1 MKQTIIAALIILP
14 AVAGGAGGE
23 EDSAKPARLAAENN
37 ALKARLAESSKQI
50 ETLTQQ
56 LVHLRAVVD
65 NLKKE
70 VTSLKAANAE
80 LKAQLARKAP
90 RSAGPVK
97 PQDPAGTKL
106 VISVQP
112 GGWGGAGVQDIQKL
126 LLSAGSELWKHF
138 PGRRLRPIIVRH
150 SDSGPIVL
158 FRQGP
163 AGEYIVKLDVE
174 GTYWAQFTYQFSH
187 ELCHIL
193 TNYEKKTSR
202 KNKWFEESLC
212 EMASMFALRRMAV
225 TWRTSPPYP
234 HWKSFAPALR
244 KYADD
249 LQAKKERQLPQGT
262 TLAKWYR
269 DNEQGLRKNPTLR
282 SKNGVVANEL
292 LGLFE
297 AGPESWAAVGYLNME
312 TLDDSDTFKSYLES
326 WHRHCPA
333 KHKEFVR
340 QIGDLFEI
348 KISSPAKQK

>member
-14 AVAGGAGGE
+14 VVVGGAAGE
-23 EDSAKPARLAAENN
+23 EDSAKLARLAAENN
-37 ALKARLAESSKQI
+37 ALKATLAESNKRI

-56 LVHLRAVVD
+56 LVHLKAVVED
-65 NLKKE
+65 LKKE
-70 VTSLKAANAE
+70 VTSLKAANDGP
-80 LKAQLARKAP
+80 KAQAP
-90 RSAGPVK
+90 A
-97 PQDPAGTKL
+97 DTKL
-106 VISVQP
+106 VIRVQP
-112 GGWGGAGVQDIQKL
+112 GGWGGAGVRDIQKVAM
-126 LLSAGSELWKHF
+126 SAGSELWKYF

-174 GTYWAQFTYQFSH
+174 GTYWAQFTYQFAH

-249 LQAKKERQLPQGT
+249 LQAKKERQLPPGA

-269 DNEQGLRKNPTLR
+269 DNEQDLRKNPTLR
-282 SKNGVVANEL
+282 NKNGLVANEL

-297 AGPESWAAVGYLNME
+297 ASPESWAAVSYLNME
-312 TLDDSDTFKSYLES
+312 TLDDADSFKDYLES

-333 KHKEFVR
+333 KHKKLVR
-340 QIGDLFEI
+340 RIGDLFGIEV
-348 KISSPAKQK
+348 SPPPKQK

>member
-14 AVAGGAGGE
+14 AVAGGATSE
-23 EDSAKPARLAAENN
+23 EDSAKLQLLGAENN
-37 ALKARLAESSKQI
+37 ALKARLAESSKRI

-56 LVHLRAVVD
+56 LVHLKAVVD
-65 NLKKE
+65 DLKKE

-80 LKAQLARKAP
+80 P
-90 RSAGPVK
+90 K

-106 VISVQP
+106 VIRVQP

-150 SDSGPIVL
+150 SSSGPIVL

-163 AGEYIVKLDVE
+163 AGEYILKLDVE
-174 GTYWAQFTYQFSH
+174 GTYWAQFSYQFSH

-234 HWKSFAPALR
+234 NWKSFAPALR
-244 KYADD
+244 KYADN
-249 LQAKKERQLPQGT
+249 LQAKKERQLPPGT

-269 DNEQGLRKNPTLR
+269 DNEQGLRKNPTQR
-282 SKNGVVANEL
+282 SKNGLVANEL

-297 AGPESWAAVGYLNME
+297 KSPESWAAVSYLNMDE
-312 TLDDSDTFKSYLES
+312 LDDADSFKDYLAS

-333 KHKEFVR
+333 KHKKFVR
-340 QIGDLFEI
+340 RIGDLFGIEI
-348 KISSPAKQK
+348 SPSPKQKQG